1 MTSESPLPPRSAIER
16 SPIAHCVLQ
25 EETIT
30 YANPAM
36 ERLFDADPA
45 SIEGSSFPDHV
56 APRDRELVAEALA
69 NADDVAGGD
78 DPITVQFDLDRTA
91 DAPPSSVT
99 TPSSSRASGSSA
111 RGPTNGRSSARSGTS
126 RTGSA
131 ATRNWSASERCSTP
145 CSTTSRCPSTS
156 RTGRAATSA
165 SVRPCSVRTP
175 IATSRVRRGTPRS
188 PRGYRRQDG
197 LRPLR
202 PGPCRRGGRPGPGP
216 SWSPRSRWSTRSSSR
231 RPTSGNDLHVD
242 DEGAAVRR
250 CRRCRRHRRC
260 DDGRHRPAELRA

>member
-175 IATSRVRRGTPRS
+175 IATSRVRRGNATFTPRIS
-188 PRGYRRQDG
+188 SARRTSTSTART
-197 LRPLR
+197 LP
-202 PGPCRRGGRPGPGP
+202 RGGRPGPGRHGVRGVGGRRGRRVDDQ
-216 SWSPRSRWSTRSSSR
+216 PR
-231 RPTSGNDLHVD
+231 GNDLHVD